1 MASSKLRTHQGKF
14 ISNNDGSRS
23 TIMGL
28 FQRDPAANQFQR
40 LSRSLQS
47 VRVDDGGVLTLV
59 ATDKAVC
66 NWMEP
71 HVLTPKLACAA
82 KVVSE
87 ILEVRLKANPGNAIT
102 QAIREVP
109 KSPSAVSEFVIDDN
123 ESEGGPSEIREVN
136 LDGARH
142 SIRGFYEL

>member
-1 MASSKLRTHQGKF
+1 
-14 ISNNDGSRS
+14 
-23 TIMGL
+23 MGL
-28 FQRDPAANQFQR
+28 FQRDPAASQFQR

-59 ATDKAVC
+59 ATDKAIC

-71 HVLTPKLACAA
+71 HVLTSQLACAA
-82 KVVSE
+82 EVVSE
-87 ILEVRLKANPGNAIT
+87 ICEVCLKANPGNAIT

>member
-1 MASSKLRTHQGKF
+1 
-14 ISNNDGSRS
+14 
-23 TIMGL
+23 MGL

-47 VRVDDGGVLTLV
+47 VGVDGGGLTLV

-87 ILEVRLKANPGNAIT
+87 ILEVRLKVNPGNAIT

-123 ESEGGPSEIREVN
+123 ESEGGLSETREVN

-142 SIRGFYEL
+142 SIRGCHEL

>member
-1 MASSKLRTHQGKF
+1 
-14 ISNNDGSRS
+14 
-23 TIMGL
+23 MGL

-47 VRVDDGGVLTLV
+47 VRVDDGGALTLV

-71 HVLTPKLACAA
+71 HVLTSQLACVAE
-82 KVVSE
+82 VVSE
-87 ILEVRLKANPGNAIT
+87 ICEVCLKANPGNAIT
-102 QAIREVP
+102 QATREVP
-109 KSPSAVSEFVIDDN
+109 ISPSAVSEFVIDYN
-123 ESEGGPSEIREVN
+123 ESEGGLSETREVN

-142 SIRGFYEL
+142 SIRGCHEL